1 MTSTRD
7 TLALTLGATD
17 GPSSPTMSQCV
28 SASGLIFTSGHTSLA
43 LGKVGAELS
52 VEQGAQ
58 AAREAALRLLHSVRE
73 HNGTLD
79 GLQLLQLNVCVN
91 TTADFTQHGEVAE
104 GASGLLRE
112 IFGDQDLPTR
122 KALGMASLPR
132 GVAVEIDAVF
142 AAAAASGPA
151 AV

>member
-7 TLALTLGATD
+7 ALAVKLGATD
-17 GPSSPTMSQCV
+17 GPNSPTMAQCV
-28 SASGLIFTSGHTSLA
+28 SANGLVFTSGHTSLT
-43 LGKVGAELS
+43 LGKVGADLS
-52 VEQGAQ
+52 VEQGSR

-73 HNGTLD
+73 HHGTLD
-79 GLQLLQLNVCVN
+79 GLQLIQLNVCVN
-91 TTADFTQHGEVAE
+91 TTPDFTQHGDVAE

-112 IFGDQDLPTR
+112 IFGTAEVPTR

-142 AAAAASGPA
+142 AGALAAG
-151 AV
+151 

>member
-7 TLALTLGATD
+7 SLARALGATD
-17 GPSSPTMSQCV
+17 GPNSPTMAQCA
-28 SASGLIFTSGHTSLA
+28 SAHELIFTSGHTSLT
-43 LGKVGAELS
+43 LGKVGAELT
-52 VEQGAQ
+52 VADGAQ
-58 AAREAALRLLHSVRE
+58 AAREAALRLLHSVLE

-79 GLQLLQLNVCVN
+79 GLRLAQLNVCVN
-91 TTADFTQHGEVAE
+91 TTPDFTQHGEVAE

-112 IFGDQDLPTR
+112 VFGDQDLPTR

-142 AAAAASGPA
+142 AAEATTS
-151 AV
+151 

>member
-1 MTSTRD
+1 MTHTRD
-7 TLALTLGATD
+7 ALAVTLGATT
-17 GPSSPTMSQCV
+17 GPSSPTMAQCV
-28 SASGLIFTSGHTSLA
+28 RANGLIFTSGHTSLT
-43 LGKVGAELS
+43 LGKVGADLS
-52 VEQGAQ
+52 VEQGSQ

-79 GLQLLQLNVCVN
+79 GLQLVQLNVCVN
-91 TTADFTQHGEVAE
+91 TTPDFTQHGDVAE

-112 IFGDQDLPTR
+112 IFGATDLPTR

-142 AAAAASGPA
+142 AGALPA
-151 AV
+151 D